1 MTKVLMVA
9 SEANPFAK
17 TGGLA
22 DVVGALSPT
31 LHAHGEEVAIL
42 MPRYRGI
49 SIHGLP
55 RVYEDLRVWF
65 GPNCHTSHLYR
76 AEERGVPYYLLDCPP
91 LFDRDG
97 LYQDSSGVDYAD
109 NYARFAVLSRA
120 ALTVVRHL
128 FRPQVMHCHDWQAA
142 LVPVYM
148 HTLFGADPT
157 FMGVKTVITIHNL
170 GYQGLFPPS
179 ILPEIGLDPSL
190 FRSDALEFFGQ
201 VNLLKGG
208 LVYSD
213 AITTVSRKYA
223 QEIQHPALGFGLD
236 GVLRERSDVL
246 TGILNGADYTQWDP
260 RGDPYITAH
269 YSTENLAGKR
279 VSKADL
285 LSELGLPPDNLDRPL
300 IGIVSRFAGQ
310 KGFDLIEKIAPALL
324 EQDVAIAALGTGD
337 PRYEQ
342 LFTDL
347 AVAYPDRVGV
357 RIAFD
362 ESLAHKV
369 EAGAD
374 MFLMPSEYEPCGL
387 NQIYSMRYGTVPIVR
402 ATGGLDDT
410 IDKDTGF
417 KFHDYTGT
425 ALFEAIRAA
434 LAAYND
440 PAKWKEMMLA
450 GMRKDFSWNASAVE
464 YSALYRRLAE

>member
-1 MTKVLMVA
+1 MTKILMVA

-22 DVVGALSPT
+22 DVVGDLSPT
-31 LHAHGEEVAIL
+31 LRALGEQVAVL

-49 SIHGLP
+49 SLHGLP

-65 GPNCHTSHLYR
+65 GPGCHVSHLYR
-76 AEERGVPYYLLDCPP
+76 AEHRGVPYYLLDNPA

-97 LYQDSSGVDYAD
+97 TYQDPNGVNYSD
-109 NYARFAVLSRA
+109 NYLRFAVLSNA
-120 ALTVVRHL
+120 ALTVARHL

-148 HTLFGADPT
+148 RTMFGLDPT
-157 FMGVKTVITIHNL
+157 FMGIKTLLTIHNL
-170 GYQGLFPPS
+170 GYQGIFPPS

-190 FRSDALEFFGQ
+190 FRPDALEYFGQ

-208 LVYSD
+208 LVYCD
-213 AITTVSRKYA
+213 AINTVSPKYA
-223 QEIQHPALGFGLD
+223 EEIQTPELGFGLD

-246 TGILNGADYTQWDP
+246 SGILNGADYSRWDP
-260 RGDPYITAH
+260 RADPYIAAH
-269 YSTENLAGKR
+269 YSPEDLEGKR
-279 VSKADL
+279 ACKSDL
-285 LSELGLPPDNLDRPL
+285 LAELGLSPLMERPL
-300 IGIVSRFAGQ
+300 IGIISRFAGQ
-310 KGFDLIEKIAPALL
+310 KGFDLIAEIAPLLL
-324 EQDVAIAALGTGD
+324 EHDVALAALGTGD
-337 PRYEQ
+337 PKYEQ
-342 LFTDL
+342 FFLEL
-347 AVAYPDRVGV
+347 SAAYPGRVGV

-362 ESLAHKV
+362 EALAHKI

-374 MFLMPSEYEPCGL
+374 MFLMPSLYEPCGL
-387 NQIYSMRYGTVPIVR
+387 NQIYSLRYGTVPVVR

-417 KFHDYTGT
+417 KFHEYTGA
-425 ALFEAIRAA
+425 ALLEAIRAA
-434 LAAYND
+434 LAAYQD
-440 PAKWKEMMLA
+440 REHWMRTMLA